1 MLKVMWQNYQ
11 IKKGMREG
19 VDFILVTREVFTFL
33 NDRYGAKDKDADK
46 KWKRVGVEQDDGEV
60 VCELRMR
67 KIQFVAIPNAT
78 RFKMK
83 EPWFF
88 YAPKSD
94 TVLELEKKAARSLN
108 YYMYSVRRDS
118 TTVVTKC
125 RLWKTSDSKMED
137 LEKIDNKYR
146 NYTSAKVSATPV
158 SMNDD

>member
-1 MLKVMWQNYQ
+1 MK
-11 IKKGMREG
+11 
-19 VDFILVTREVFTFL
+19 
-33 NDRYGAKDKDADK
+33 
-46 KWKRVGVEQDDGEV
+46 
-60 VCELRMR
+60 MR
-67 KIQFVAIPNAT
+67 KISYFPLPNKT
-78 RFKMK
+78 TFKVREK
-83 EPWFF
+83 YYC
-88 YAPKSD
+88 YAPKSM
-94 TVLELEKKAARSLN
+94 TVAELEKKLCRVLS